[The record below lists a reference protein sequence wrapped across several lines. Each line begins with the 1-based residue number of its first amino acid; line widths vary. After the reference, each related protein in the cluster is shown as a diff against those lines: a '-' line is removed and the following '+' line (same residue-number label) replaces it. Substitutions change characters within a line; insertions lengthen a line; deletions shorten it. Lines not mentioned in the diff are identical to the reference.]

1 MALLLSLR
9 AEVGLGLEPFFQKL
23 RFCRMLVENDP
34 FRSRSVPPSGC
45 PERGDSDDG
54 PGPACSAPAAG
65 LRGLVAKYENEEAGG
80 EKAEEGEEEVEEA
93 GGVTWR
99 RLGLSPELGE
109 RR

>member
-1 MALLLSLR
+1 
-9 AEVGLGLEPFFQKL
+9 
-23 RFCRMLVENDP
+23 
-34 FRSRSVPPSGC
+34 
-45 PERGDSDDG
+45 
-54 PGPACSAPAAG
+54 
-65 LRGLVAKYENEEAGG
+65 VAKYENEEAGG

>member
-45 PERGDSDDG
+45 PERGDSDDA
-54 PGPACSAPAAG
+54 PACSAPAAG

-80 EKAEEGEEEVEEA
+80 EKGEEAVEEA
-93 GGVTWR
+93 GGGVTWR